1 MPTEPIRIT
10 VLGDTAPLSANRT
23 RRLHWSALHRLQNL
37 AKLRAHTAWIMAR
50 KPSLQGPWP
59 VRVDV
64 IIRRGRKLDRDNA
77 VSSLKA
83 TIDGLFKGRVT
94 PDDSEAFLDMRM
106 PVQETGARWEGRE
119 EVEFVVW
126 PGELGTPAQG
136 RAGAL

>member
-1 MPTEPIRIT
+1 
-10 VLGDTAPLSANRT
+10 
-23 RRLHWSALHRLQNL
+23 
-37 AKLRAHTAWIMAR
+37 MAR

-106 PVQETGARWEGRE
+106 PIQETGKQWHGRE

-126 PGELGTPAQG
+126 PGELGTPSEG
-136 RAGAL
+136 RLVAL